1 MSKIVQISTDSWCI
15 FDFVHFIRDRN
26 MNELF
31 EYSDSLNAPFQ
42 AFKGNWDT
50 TKSHWHYFTEMIYLV
65 SGSFH
70 AEVEGRRFDLF
81 PGDMVIVHPKQ
92 IHAFKSESN
101 REDLLFYV
109 VKFDDMILSNTTPGS
124 PKLPKLLDDINE
136 KDNRFNH
143 IKAED
148 LIYNPVKLFFENIIW
163 ETANKEFGYDIKVAS
178 TISLIITELIRIW
191 RRDGLVF
198 SSKPSFD
205 QFSTKDFSVLEYI
218 DKHSSENIS
227 VEFLAKK
234 CNMCYSN
241 FAKQFKQQFGR
252 TCKEYIEFVRICKA
266 DTLLLY
272 TDKTLDFISQETGF
286 TDSSHFIRTYKK
298 IRGMTP
304 KQRRNENLI
313 LEPVRF
319 SGQIAS
325 LNS

>member
-1 MSKIVQISTDSWCI
+1 
-15 FDFVHFIRDRN
+15 

-65 SGSFH
+65 SGTLH
-70 AEVEGRRFDLF
+70 AEVEGKNFDLK
-81 PGDMVIVHPKQ
+81 PGDMIIVHPKQ
-92 IHAFKSESN
+92 IHAFKSECTKEN
-101 REDLLFYV
+101 LLFYV

-124 PKLPKLLDDINE
+124 PKLPKMLDSINE
-136 KDNRFNH
+136 KENTFNH
-143 IKAED
+143 ILAED

-163 ETANKEFGYDIKVAS
+163 ETNNKAFGYDIKVAC
-178 TISLIITELIRIW
+178 TISIIITELIRIW
-191 RRDGLVF
+191 RRYGLVF
-198 SSKPSFD
+198 SSKSTFD
-205 QFSTKDFSVLEYI
+205 QFSNKDFSVLEYI
-218 DKHSSENIS
+218 DKHSAENIS
-227 VEFLAKK
+227 VEMLAEK

-286 TDSSHFIRTYKK
+286 TDSSHFIRIYKK

-304 KQRRNENLI
+304 KQRRKESVSSCDVKFCGQVASVNE
-313 LEPVRF
+313 
-319 SGQIAS
+319 
-325 LNS
+325 